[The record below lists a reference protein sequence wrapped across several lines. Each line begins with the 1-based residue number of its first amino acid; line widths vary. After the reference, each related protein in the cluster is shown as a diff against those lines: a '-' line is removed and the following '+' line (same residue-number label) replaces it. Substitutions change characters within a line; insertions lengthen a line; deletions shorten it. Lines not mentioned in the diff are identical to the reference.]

1 MAGWFRKGLSRHH
14 TAVAMIGAKA
24 GDQVIVVG
32 ASDPELAGEVALV
45 TGLNGTTMICDPEA
59 DARGRVETA
68 AVAVGALI
76 EFAAADPTSLP
87 VAEESQDVVVLMNAS
102 TAVAQADL
110 TGVLAH
116 ALRVLRPGGRVIVVD
131 GTRPSGFFRS
141 GGGTTRTPP
150 DAVLSRLEQ
159 AGTKARR
166 QLADVDGVSYYE
178 ARK

>member
-1 MAGWFRKGLSRHH
+1 
-14 TAVAMIGAKA
+14 MIGAKA

-32 ASDPELAGEVALV
+32 ASDPELAAEVALV
-45 TGLNGTTMICDPEA
+45 TGLNGTTMICDPEPE
-59 DARGRVETA
+59 ARGRIDA
-68 AVAVGALI
+68 AAEAAGALV
-76 EFAAADPTSLP
+76 EFAAAEPTSLP
-87 VAEESQDVVVLMNAS
+87 VPDESQDVVVLMNVS
-102 TAVAQADL
+102 SAVAQADPIA
-110 TGVLAH
+110 VLAH

-141 GGGTTRTPP
+141 GGGTTRSPAG
-150 DAVLSRLEQ
+150 AVLGRLEQ